1 VATKATRERAL
12 KIIKE
17 LRRAYPDV
25 RCSLDYESPFQL
37 LVSTVLSAQCTDE
50 RVNMVTPALFAKYP
64 DAPRMAKA
72 KLSDVERL
80 IQSTGFYKNKAKA
93 LVESAKLIVEIHG
106 GEVPRTME
114 ELVHLRGVG
123 RKTANVILGNAFGL
137 AEGVVVDTHVK
148 RLTHRMGFTKHRD
161 PVKIEQ
167 DLIDLLP
174 REEWTDFSHLMIFHG
189 RARCT
194 ARKPD
199 CAHCEVRDL
208 CPKIGVI

>member
-1 VATKATRERAL
+1 MATKATRERAL
-12 KIIKE
+12 KIIAR

-25 RCSLDYESPFQL
+25 KCSLDYESPFQL
-37 LVSTVLSAQCTDE
+37 LAATVLSAQCTDE
-50 RVNMVTPALFAKYP
+50 RVNKVTPALFAKYP
-64 DAPRMAKA
+64 DAARMAKA
-72 KLSDVERL
+72 KLADVERL
-80 IQSTGFYKNKAKA
+80 VQSTGFYKNKARA
-93 LVESAKLIVEIHG
+93 LVESAKIIVEKHG

-114 ELVHLRGVG
+114 ELTHLRGIG

-161 PVKIEQ
+161 PVKVER

>member
-25 RCSLDYESPFQL
+25 KCSLDYVSPFQL
-37 LVSTVLSAQCTDE
+37 LAATVLSAQCTDE

-80 IQSTGFYKNKAKA
+80 VQSTGFYKNKAKA
-93 LVESAKLIVEIHG
+93 LVESAKLIVEKHG

-114 ELVHLRGVG
+114 ELVNLRGVG

-148 RLTHRMGFTKHRD
+148 RLTHRMGLTKHRD

-174 REEWTDFSHLMIFHG
+174 QEEWTDFSHLMIFHG

-199 CAHCEVRDL
+199 CAHCEVRDI